1 MSHKTVAVDLD
12 PANFLW
18 LNAQARATGRRSMSE
33 FLNEVV
39 AKARSGSAG
48 EASDVRS
55 VVGRARISDDD
66 PDLAGADAA
75 IRALFEESAS
85 RFPPG

>member
-1 MSHKTVAVDLD
+1 
-12 PANFLW
+12 
-18 LNAQARATGRRSMSE
+18 MSE

-39 AKARSGSAG
+39 ARARSGRTGGVG
-48 EASDVRS
+48 EVRS
-55 VVGRARISDDD
+55 VVGRARICDDD

-75 IRALFEESAS
+75 IRALFEESAR